1 MQQNLFGIFQGS
13 LYTHLNMNNFEQ
25 LVESFFPTTMKV
37 VTRVRYPK
45 QIQFSEK
52 FLKSLKEEFTRLQMI
67 EEAET
72 ETEVKPIRNYKDKFL
87 KAVNFCVSNLK

>member
-1 MQQNLFGIFQGS
+1 MSKFDQIC
-13 LYTHLNMNNFEQ
+13 
-25 LVESFFPTTMKV
+25 ESFFPTTMKV

-52 FLKSLKEEFTRLQMI
+52 FIKSLKEEFSRLQMI

-72 ETEVKPIRNYKDKFL
+72 EIKPIRNYKDKFL
-87 KAVNFCVSNLK
+87 KAINFCVSNLK

>member
-1 MQQNLFGIFQGS
+1 MS
-13 LYTHLNMNNFEQ
+13 NFEQ
-25 LVESFFPTTMKV
+25 IVESFFPTTMKV

-52 FLKSLKEEFTRLQMI
+52 FLKSLKEEFSRLQMI

-72 ETEVKPIRNYKDKFL
+72 ATEVKPIRNYKDKFL
-87 KAVNFCVSNLK
+87 KAINFCVSNLK

>member
-1 MQQNLFGIFQGS
+1 
-13 LYTHLNMNNFEQ
+13 MNNFEQ

-52 FLKSLKEEFTRLQMI
+52 FLKTLKEEFARLQMI
-67 EEAET
+67 EEAEA

>member
-1 MQQNLFGIFQGS
+1 
-13 LYTHLNMNNFEQ
+13 MNNFEQ

-37 VTRVRYPK
+37 VTRVRYPR

-72 ETEVKPIRNYKDKFL
+72 EIEVKPIRNYKDKFL
-87 KAVNFCVSNLK
+87 KAINFCVSNLK

>member
-1 MQQNLFGIFQGS
+1 MN
-13 LYTHLNMNNFEQ
+13 NNFEQ
-25 LVESFFPTTMKV
+25 LVESFFPTTMKF

-52 FLKSLKEEFTRLQMI
+52 FLKSLKEEFVRLQMI

-72 ETEVKPIRNYKDKFL
+72 KVKPIRNYKDKFL
-87 KAVNFCVSNLK
+87 KAINFCVSNLK

>member
-1 MQQNLFGIFQGS
+1 
-13 LYTHLNMNNFEQ
+13 MNNFEQ

>member
-1 MQQNLFGIFQGS
+1 MSKFDQIC
-13 LYTHLNMNNFEQ
+13 
-25 LVESFFPTTMKV
+25 ESFFPTTMRV

-52 FLKSLKEEFTRLQMI
+52 FLKSLKEEFARLQMI

-72 ETEVKPIRNYKDKFL
+72 DIEIKPIRNYKDKFL
-87 KAVNFCVSNLK
+87 KAINFCISNLK

>member
-1 MQQNLFGIFQGS
+1 MSKFD
-13 LYTHLNMNNFEQ
+13 Q
-25 LVESFFPTTMKV
+25 LCESFFPTTMKV

-52 FLKSLKEEFTRLQMI
+52 FLKSLKEEFSRLQMI

-72 ETEVKPIRNYKDKFL
+72 EVEVKPIRNYKDKFL
-87 KAVNFCVSNLK
+87 KAINFCVSSLK

>member
-1 MQQNLFGIFQGS
+1 MI
-13 LYTHLNMNNFEQ
+13 NFDRLCENY
-25 LVESFFPTTMKV
+25 FPTTMKV

-52 FLKSLKEEFTRLQMI
+52 FLKTLKEEFSRLQMI

-72 ETEVKPIRNYKDKFL
+72 DVEVKPIRNYKDKFL
-87 KAVNFCVSNLK
+87 KAINFCVSNLK

>member
-1 MQQNLFGIFQGS
+1 MSKFDQIC
-13 LYTHLNMNNFEQ
+13 
-25 LVESFFPTTMKV
+25 ESFFPTTMKV

-52 FLKSLKEEFTRLQMI
+52 FLKSLKEEFARLQTL
-67 EEAET
+67 EENIET

>member
-1 MQQNLFGIFQGS
+1 
-13 LYTHLNMNNFEQ
+13 MNKFEQ
-25 LVESFFPTTMKV
+25 LVEESFFPKTMKF

-52 FLKSLKEEFTRLQMI
+52 FLKSLEEEFVRLQMI
-67 EEAET
+67 EEA

-87 KAVNFCVSNLK
+87 KAINFCVSNLK

>member
-1 MQQNLFGIFQGS
+1 
-13 LYTHLNMNNFEQ
+13 MNKFNQ
-25 LVESFFPTTMKV
+25 ICESFFPTTMKV

-52 FLKSLKEEFTRLQMI
+52 FVKSLKEEFARLQTL
-67 EEAET
+67 EENIET

-87 KAVNFCVSNLK
+87 KAINFCVSSLK

>member
-1 MQQNLFGIFQGS
+1 MK
-13 LYTHLNMNNFEQ
+13 FET

-52 FLKSLKEEFTRLQMI
+52 FIKSLKEEYSRLQMI

-72 ETEVKPIRNYKDKFL
+72 EIEIKPIRNYKDKFL
-87 KAVNFCVSNLK
+87 KAINFCVSNLK

>member
-1 MQQNLFGIFQGS
+1 
-13 LYTHLNMNNFEQ
+13 MNKFDQ
-25 LVESFFPTTMKV
+25 LCESFFPTTMKV

-52 FLKSLKEEFTRLQMI
+52 FLKSLKEEFARLQTL
-67 EEAET
+67 EENIET

-87 KAVNFCVSNLK
+87 KAINFCVSNLK

>member
-1 MQQNLFGIFQGS
+1 
-13 LYTHLNMNNFEQ
+13 MNKFNQ
-25 LVESFFPTTMKV
+25 ICESFFPTTMKV

-72 ETEVKPIRNYKDKFL
+72 EVKPIRNYKDKFL
-87 KAVNFCVSNLK
+87 KAINFCVSDLR

>member
-1 MQQNLFGIFQGS
+1 MS
-13 LYTHLNMNNFEQ
+13 KFEQ

-52 FLKSLKEEFTRLQMI
+52 FLKSLKEEFSRLQMI

-72 ETEVKPIRNYKDKFL
+72 DIEVKPIRNYKDKFL
-87 KAVNFCVSNLK
+87 KAINFCVSNLK

>member
-1 MQQNLFGIFQGS
+1 
-13 LYTHLNMNNFEQ
+13 MNNFEQ

-52 FLKSLKEEFTRLQMI
+52 FLKSLKEEFSRLQMI

-72 ETEVKPIRNYKDKFL
+72 ATEVKPIRNYKDKFL
-87 KAVNFCVSNLK
+87 KAINFCVSNLK

>member
-1 MQQNLFGIFQGS
+1 
-13 LYTHLNMNNFEQ
+13 MNNFEQ
-25 LVESFFPTTMKV
+25 LVEESFFPTTMKF

-52 FLKSLKEEFTRLQMI
+52 FLKSLKEEFSRLQMI

-72 ETEVKPIRNYKDKFL
+72 EVEVKPIRNYKDKFL
-87 KAVNFCVSNLK
+87 KAINFCVSNLK

>member
-1 MQQNLFGIFQGS
+1 
-13 LYTHLNMNNFEQ
+13 MNKFEH
-25 LVESFFPTTMKV
+25 LVESFFPVTMKV

-52 FLKSLKEEFTRLQMI
+52 FVKSLREEFARLQTL

-72 ETEVKPIRNYKDKFL
+72 DIEIKPIRNYKDKFL
-87 KAVNFCVSNLK
+87 KAVNFCVSSL

>member
-1 MQQNLFGIFQGS
+1 MGKFD
-13 LYTHLNMNNFEQ
+13 Q
-25 LVESFFPTTMKV
+25 LCESFFPRTMKF

-52 FLKSLKEEFTRLQMI
+52 FLKSLQEEFARLQTL
-67 EEAET
+67 EENAEVD
-72 ETEVKPIRNYKDKFL
+72 TEVKPIRNYKDKFL